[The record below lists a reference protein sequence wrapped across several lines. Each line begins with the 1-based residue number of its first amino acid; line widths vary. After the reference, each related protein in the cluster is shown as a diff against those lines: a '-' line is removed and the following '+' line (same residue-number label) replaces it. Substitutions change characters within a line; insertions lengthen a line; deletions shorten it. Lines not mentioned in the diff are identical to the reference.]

1 MSLAKKLQ
9 QICLTEKEAR
19 IYESLLEA
27 GEAPAQEL
35 AIRSGINRATTYI
48 ALDNLVSLGLV
59 RRLNEKN
66 KTTFRLESPQQ
77 IIDLLERKKEDVEVK
92 IKLAKE
98 MLPELEML
106 EKVTGEKAVVRFFE
120 GREGIKMIQQDI
132 VHSKPKNVEEIY
144 NINVALKNFPVSPN
158 DHRQNLKKRKMFDRA
173 IAIYDPKEPIPH
185 LPLFPHEERRYLPHN
200 KIRFN
205 AEFFLYNNK
214 AAILSVK
221 GKYMGV
227 IIENKPIVEGFK
239 FLFELA
245 WLGADKYQALKNEKK
260 IKKP

>member
-1 MSLAKKLQ
+1 MSFVKKLQ

-27 GEAPAQEL
+27 GEAPAQEI

-59 RRLNEKN
+59 RRLNKKN

-106 EKVTGEKAVVRFFE
+106 EKMTGEKANVRFFE
-120 GREGIKMIQQDI
+120 GKEGIKMIQDDI
-132 VHSKPKNVEEIY
+132 FHSSPKTIDQIY
-144 NINVALKNFPVSPN
+144 NINEALNNFPVSPN
-158 DHRQNLKKRKMFDRA
+158 DHRQRIKDKKIIRRNLVV
-173 IAIYDPKEPIPH
+173 YEPKEPIPH
-185 LPLFPHEERRYLPHN
+185 LPLFKLEQRRLLPQN
-200 KIRFN
+200 KIPFHM
-205 AEFFLYNNK
+205 ELVLYNDK
-214 AAILSVK
+214 AAIVSTK
-221 GKYMGV
+221 GKWMGV
-227 IIENKPIVEGFK
+227 IIESKPIVEGFK
-239 FLFELA
+239 FLFEFA
-245 WLGADKYQALKNEKK
+245 WLGADKYRVLKKEE
-260 IKKP
+260 II